1 MSRSTIVIG
10 GGAGGTLAA
19 IHLLQRGDGE
29 RVTLVERSRAI
40 GAGAAYSTNDP
51 AHLLNVPASRMS
63 CSSANPGDFVSWLQ
77 RRLPGATG
85 ASLAP
90 RALYGRYLADSL
102 AIAARSGALEL
113 VTGDAVALSVEPGR
127 VHVAL
132 GDGRQLS
139 GAAAVLALGN
149 PAPANPPLADPAF
162 FNSQRYVAD
171 PWAGGALERVES
183 GKVILIG
190 SGLTGVDVALSLAQ
204 RPVHIEFVSRHG
216 LLPQVH
222 ASAPVDANHVH
233 AALEPAGS
241 LSEMFRTIRTAMG
254 EADDWRTVVD
264 SLRSSSQRLWQS
276 LGTGGQEQFLRHVA
290 SHWNVHRHRMAPDAA
305 GVIDALRRDGRLAL
319 QAGRVTAAFDRGDRA
334 EVHIERRGSTTTS
347 TLYASHVVNCTGPRL
362 RLLENPA
369 PLVLDLEQKGLC
381 RPDPHRIGVET
392 TEDGAL
398 VDASGTTSR
407 LLFAVGTLRRGTVWE
422 SNAIPELRAQA
433 EALPATLRAAR
444 PPRSAAGAKV
454 AGATATPGPP
464 RARAGRSR
472 SSSSPASSA

>member
-1 MSRSTIVIG
+1 MSRSTIIIG
-10 GGAGGTLAA
+10 GGAGGTLVA
-19 IHLLQRGDGE
+19 IHLLHRGE
-29 RVTLVERSRAI
+29 RVTLVERSRSV
-40 GAGAAYSTNDP
+40 GAGTAYSTNDP

-77 RRLPGATG
+77 RRRPGATG

-102 AIAARSGALEL
+102 AIAARSGTLEL
-113 VTGDAVALSVEPGR
+113 VAGDAVALSVEPAR
-127 VHVAL
+127 VNVAL
-132 GDGRQLS
+132 DDGRQRS

-149 PAPANPPLADPAF
+149 PAPANPPLANPAF
-162 FNSQRYVAD
+162 FTSRRYVAD
-171 PWAGGALERVES
+171 PWADGALERVES

-190 SGLTGVDVALSLAQ
+190 SGLTAVDVALSLAP
-204 RPVHIEFVSRHG
+204 RPVHIELISRHG
-216 LLPQVH
+216 LLPRVH
-222 ASAPVDANHVH
+222 ASAPVGAAPVH
-233 AALEPAGS
+233 TAVEVAGS
-241 LSEMFRTIRTAMG
+241 LSELFRAVRTAMN

-264 SLRSSSQRLWQS
+264 SLRSSSHRLWQS

-290 SHWNVHRHRMAPDAA
+290 SHWNIHRHRMAPEAA
-305 GVIDALRRDGRLAL
+305 AVLDALRRDGRLAL
-319 QAGRVTAAFDRGDRA
+319 QAGRLTAAFDRGDRA
-334 EVHIERRGSTTTS
+334 EVHMERRGATTTS
-347 TLYASHVVNCTGPRL
+347 TLHASHVVNCTGPRL

-369 PLVLDLEQKGLC
+369 PLVLDLERQGLC

-433 EALPATLRAAR
+433 EALPATLRAVR
-444 PPRSAAGAKV
+444 PPRSAADVKLA
-454 AGATATPGPP
+454 AAATPGPP
-464 RARAGRSR
+464 RARAGRST
-472 SSSSPASSA
+472 SSPASPA